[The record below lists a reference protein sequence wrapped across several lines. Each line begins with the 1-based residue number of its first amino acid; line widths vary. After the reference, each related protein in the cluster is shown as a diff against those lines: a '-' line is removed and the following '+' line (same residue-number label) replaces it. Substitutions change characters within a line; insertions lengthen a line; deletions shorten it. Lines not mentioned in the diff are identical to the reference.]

1 MSRLSVIQS
10 PQEAGRV
17 RRHFRLRKRLIGTAE
32 RPRLAVHRSHLH
44 FYASA
49 VNDMTGQTLMTL
61 GTTAPEFRKTAKKGG
76 NVEGAVTLGALFAQ
90 TAKAKG
96 ITKVAFDRGGYL
108 YHGRVKAFADA
119 ARQHGLE
126 F

>member
-10 PQEAGRV
+10 PQEAGRP
-17 RRHFRLRKRLIGTAE
+17 RRHSRPRKRLIGTAE

-61 GTTAPEFRKTAKKGG
+61 GTTTPEFRKTAKKGG

-90 TAKAKG
+90 AAKAKG
-96 ITKVAFDRGGYL
+96 ITKI
-108 YHGRVKAFADA
+108 GRASG
-119 ARQHGLE
+119 RE
-126 F
+126 R